1 LLLLFLILTEA
12 SKRALLVSAFST
24 AKVAFSNSFVASL
37 NSIFVSSS
45 TSFTKTVTRFRSISA
60 KPPHK
65 IIGVHLSFN
74 LIRNNPV
81 SKAVISAA

>member
-1 LLLLFLILTEA
+1 VQLLFLILQ
-12 SKRALLVSAFST
+12 KHLRRALLVSAFST

-37 NSIFVSSS
+37 NSTLVSSS

-65 IIGVHLSFN
+65 IIGVHFSFN
-74 LIRNNPV
+74 FIRNKPV
-81 SKAVISAA
+81 SKAVINAA